1 LNPANVIDGVLHV
14 RPWAVDVSSG
24 VESAKG
30 IKDAVLI
37 RRFCEAVREADA
49 APPMPFSESSHHV

>member
-1 LNPANVIDGVLHV
+1 VRKAVRRV

-30 IKDAVLI
+30 IKDAARI
-37 RRFCEAVREADA
+37 AASSTEVRNAD
-49 APPMPFSESSHHV
+49 V